1 MYGLGQAAGAVVLG
15 RASDVWGR
23 RAVLLLCFAASAV
36 GYALVGGAAV
46 LGSGA
51 LLYLS
56 RLPVGLAKQCTTV
69 TKAAVSDVTPPAR
82 RSEALARL
90 YAAGAFG
97 YAVGPW
103 LGGRLADRG
112 QHLLLSGLCTA
123 SFVVLAPAVALL
135 LPETR
140 PAAAPAADANGMA
153 PAAPPPPP
161 PPPPP
166 APPPP
171 RRPRARRGAT
181 RGCGGCCS
189 RRRCPRW
196 RC

>member
-1 MYGLGQAAGAVVLG
+1 MVLLPKVPPNPAVVSRLAGAVAFTDYACVSAMRTVLPYYAAKLPGALSGGAGVGALESVYGLGQAAGAVVLG

-103 LGGRLADRG
+103 LG
-112 QHLLLSGLCTA
+112 LSLIHI
-123 SFVVLAPAVALL
+123 
-135 LPETR
+135 
-140 PAAAPAADANGMA
+140 
-153 PAAPPPPP
+153 
-161 PPPPP
+161 
-166 APPPP
+166 
-171 RRPRARRGAT
+171 
-181 RGCGGCCS
+181 
-189 RRRCPRW
+189 
-196 RC
+196 